1 MKINTNLVWLDLEMT
16 GLNPNKDHI
25 IEIAIIITNNNLKI
39 INKGLTIPVYQPDNI
54 LNLMNIWNKNIHT
67 KNGLIKKVKNSKF
80 NLKKTE
86 KYILNFLKSWIKPNT
101 SPLCGN
107 SIYKDRIFLFN
118 YMPNLEKYFHYR
130 NIDVSSIKELTKIW
144 YPNIYNKF
152 PKKNTFH
159 NAFNDIYQSIKE
171 LKFYKKYI
179 FKTNNIKNIL
189 TNKI

>member
-1 MKINTNLVWLDLEMT
+1 MKVNTNLVWLDLEMT

-25 IEIAIIITNNNLKI
+25 IEIAIIITNSNLKI
-39 INKGLTIPVYQPDNI
+39 INKGLTIPIYQPNNI
-54 LNLMNIWNKNIHT
+54 LNSMNIWNKNIHT
-67 KNGLIKKVKNSKF
+67 KTGLIKKVKNSKF
-80 NLKKTE
+80 DLKKTE
-86 KYILNFLKSWIKPNT
+86 IYILNFLKLWVQPNK

-107 SIYKDRIFLFN
+107 TIYKDRIFLFN

-144 YPNIYNKF
+144 YPNIYLKF
-152 PKKNTFH
+152 KKKISFH
-159 NAFNDIYQSIKE
+159 KAFDDINDSINE

>member
-1 MKINTNLVWLDLEMT
+1 MEVNTNLVWLDLEMT

-25 IEIAIIITNNNLKI
+25 IEIAIIITNNNLEI
-39 INKGLTIPVYQPDNI
+39 INKGLNIPIYQSDNI
-54 LNLMNIWNKNIHT
+54 LNLMNIWSKNIHT

-80 NLKKTE
+80 NLKKAE
-86 KYILNFLKSWIKPNT
+86 IYILTFLKLWIKPNT

-130 NIDVSSIKELTKIW
+130 NIDVSSIKELAKIW
-144 YPNIYNKF
+144 YPNVYVNF
-152 PKKNTFH
+152 QKKNSLH
-159 NAFNDIYQSIKE
+159 KASNDIYESINE

-179 FKTNNIKNIL
+179 FKKNNIKNIL